1 MSFWKEQPIW
11 ETDAPWN
18 LEQIYESTFRD
29 RKLTQKTIDRL
40 TGANINRALEE
51 VRLSLSIFID
61 SIEDLLGSISTFKGK
76 TEMPDFWDRTRR
88 QEKDLL
94 TTKIQRGV
102 FCSSV
107 SAMALVDHTRVFTKE
122 IEIKGCPEKIR
133 DIFSNNPEH
142 KFIHS
147 MRRFVTHVG
156 MTQSNW
162 KIVHEKHGKSI
173 FFILGKEELLR
184 WGDWSSLAKRY
195 IESHEEGIN
204 VEKLFSTY
212 SKSVRLFHDW
222 LRSQVW
228 ETYHSQLEEYH
239 SAHRMLCAVGSRV
252 SWNLLL
258 KQVFEPQKI
267 DPYSYLGRYLE
278 KDELEQVLALPY
290 RSKIQVDKI
299 IGIVDEFGA
308 CDDELRKEIY
318 NLFGVRS

>member
-1 MSFWKEQPIW
+1 MALWKEQPIW

-18 LEQIYESTFRD
+18 AAQVYESTFRD
-29 RKLTQKTIDRL
+29 RNLTQETIDSL
-40 TGANINRALEE
+40 SGASINRALED

-61 SIEDLLGSISTFKGK
+61 SIEDLLGTISTFKGK
-76 TEMPDFWDRTRR
+76 TDRPDFWYRTTR
-88 QEKDLL
+88 QEREHL
-94 TTKIQRGV
+94 TTKIQRGI

-122 IEIKGCPEKIR
+122 IDVKGCLEKIR
-133 DIFSNNPEH
+133 DIFSDNPEH

-162 KIVHEKHGKSI
+162 KIVHDKHGKSV

-184 WGDWSSLAKRY
+184 WGDWSSLATEY
-195 IESHEEGIN
+195 IEGHEEGVN
-204 VEKLFSTY
+204 VETLFSSY
-212 SKSVRLFHDW
+212 SKRVRSFHEW
-222 LRSQVW
+222 LRSQAW
-228 ETYHSQLEEYH
+228 ETYHSQLEEYY
-239 SAHRMLCAVGSRV
+239 AANRLFCAVSSQT

-258 KQVFEPQKI
+258 KQVIGSKKI
-267 DPYSYLGRYLE
+267 DPYPYLGRYLE
-278 KDELEQVLALPY
+278 KSELEQVLALPY

-299 IGIVDEFGA
+299 ISIVDEFGA

-318 NLFGVRS
+318 KLFDVRY